1 VIDQR
6 NEHACLRLLRLVQR
20 NPDLRDVEQ
29 GCLKVFPFRSY
40 HGMETYVKELWL
52 LELGS
57 CSRNARMVDS
67 FDFEKETRDKKGTSS
82 GGYFRT
88 F

>member
-1 VIDQR
+1 
-6 NEHACLRLLRLVQR
+6 
-20 NPDLRDVEQ
+20 
-29 GCLKVFPFRSY
+29 
-40 HGMETYVKELWL
+40 MELWL

-67 FDFEKETRDKKGTSS
+67 FDFEKERRDKKGTSS

-88 F
+88 FSWTLNFFN